1 MVGWLDGWVAEGVEM
16 LSVQWSMRESERGRR
31 GAWGQSF
38 TPAPLSPCPSTQKAP
53 LPRPERWVR
62 LPATLLILLLLLALP
77 FMVSAFQLTLATE
90 VLILALFATSF
101 NLLFGHTGLLSFG
114 HAAYFSIGAYTSA
127 IVLMRVRPSMPLAL
141 AGGMA
146 LATLAALVFGV
157 FCVRLDRLYFAML
170 TLAFGQMVYGLIFD
184 LHRVIG
190 ISRVLAGIPRP
201 TIHLMRLSLE
211 IEPIVGYYYLTAG
224 LVVISLFLLWAVVRS
239 PFGFTL
245 RTIRVN
251 PERVEFIGIPVRRYR
266 LAAFVISGAFS
277 GLAGALY
284 APFLRA
290 VTPGMAFWPRSI
302 DPVLMS
308 LLGGMHTFMG
318 PAVGAVIFITIK
330 GALSSLIAERWMF
343 YLGTLLIALV
353 IFVPGGVVSFV
364 QQRLV
369 PNSRGDERN
378 WLVGTEG
385 T

>member
-1 MVGWLDGWVAEGVEM
+1 MAEWLDGWMG
-16 LSVQWSMRESERGRR
+16 
-31 GAWGQSF
+31 
-38 TPAPLSPCPSTQKAP
+38 
-53 LPRPERWVR
+53 
-62 LPATLLILLLLLALP
+62 LLVIFLALLLLLVLP
-77 FMVSAFQLTLATE
+77 YMASAFQLTLATE
-90 VLILALFATSF
+90 ILILALFATSF

-127 IVLMRVRPSMPLAL
+127 IVLVRIRPSMPLAL

-157 FCVRLDRLYFAML
+157 FCVRRDRLYFAML

-190 ISRVLAGIPRP
+190 ISRVLVGIPRP
-201 TIHLMRLSLE
+201 TIYLTRMSLE

-224 LVVISLFLLWAVVRS
+224 LVVLSLFLLWAVVRS

-245 RTIRVN
+245 GMIRVN
-251 PERVEFIGIPVRRYR
+251 AERVEFIGVPVRRYR
-266 LAAFVISGAFS
+266 LIAFTISGAFS

-290 VTPGMAFWPRSI
+290 VTPSLAFWTRSI

-330 GALSSLIAERWMF
+330 EALSSLIAEQWMF
-343 YLGTLLIALV
+343 YLGILLIVLV
-353 IFVPGGVVSFV
+353 IFVPGGVVAFV
-364 QQRLV
+364 RQQIAPGYQGGEQELEGGW
-369 PNSRGDERN
+369 STG
-378 WLVGTEG
+378 WLDG
-385 T
+385 